1 MPALVELPLPNASPF
16 SLLRPSPQL
25 CVVVDRHFR
34 VEIEK
39 GFDPETFEQVVR
51 VFESLGLHAARRSLR
66 IGLAPYLR
74 ETSHEK

>member
-39 GFDPETFEQVVR
+39 GFDPEAFEQVVR
-51 VFESLGLHAARRSLR
+51 VLRR
-66 IGLAPYLR
+66 I
-74 ETSHEK
+74 